1 MIEEAIAKLT
11 AVYEA
16 NTALVKRNNEL
27 LEAVLASAG
36 TAPAPAAETPAPA
49 AEPKPK
55 KDKKPLVV
63 VTPPPAEDPVE
74 EEESDAPEEK
84 TYTITEALEASKKV
98 LAADRDKNKPL
109 LAKIREKFG
118 VETVKDLKE
127 DQIAPY
133 MAELAKLEA

>member
-1 MIEEAIAKLT
+1 MIEQAIAELT
-11 AVYEA
+11 AAVKE
-16 NTALVKRNNEL
+16 NTIALN
-27 LEAVLASAG
+27 AILASAG
-36 TAPAPAAETPAPA
+36 TAPAPAAETT
-49 AEPKPK
+49 ESKPK
-55 KDKKPLVV
+55 EKKSKPAVEVKPDLKVV
-63 VTPPPAEDPVE
+63 EPEAPE

-109 LAKIREKFG
+109 LAAIREKFG
-118 VETVKDLKE
+118 VETVKDLAP